1 MGYFMQ
7 VVFDPDLNKEQYV
20 IDRNQNPE
28 LAKKKIMEAMAKGA
42 DIYFLSAMETIC
54 KTDYSK
60 YKDRIRN

>member
-1 MGYFMQ
+1 MQ

-42 DIYFLSAMETIC
+42 DIYFLSAMETVR
-54 KTDYSK
+54 KTYHSK
-60 YKDRIRN
+60 YKERIRN